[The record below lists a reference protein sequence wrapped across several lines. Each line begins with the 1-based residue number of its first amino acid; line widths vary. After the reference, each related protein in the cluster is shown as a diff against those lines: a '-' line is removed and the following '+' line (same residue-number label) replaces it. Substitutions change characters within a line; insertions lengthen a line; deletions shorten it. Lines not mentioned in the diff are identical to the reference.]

1 MMSCILFLCHASF
14 SFRSSRVPIVPFVS
28 PRAQCLAEG
37 QCTLD
42 FRQSCP
48 GSERA
53 CCSGTGTGTG
63 TGNQRAQ
70 THSAINWKVLI
81 GKHQTGDE
89 ATKTGKTFKEGAGGK
104 VASVCT
110 LSGRGSPRA
119 AKRPSITF
127 CTQTRRRTPHGK
139 GIQKLR
145 ERRGGECGM
154 PLPPPLALFTRS
166 RYAEEATWEK
176 QGSFTRSGASRS

>member
-1 MMSCILFLCHASF
+1 MRAS
-14 SFRSSRVPIVPFVS
+14 PFVLLGFPS
-28 PRAQCLAEG
+28 FPSSVHVRSAWLKASAHW
-37 QCTLD
+37 T
-42 FRQSCP
+42 F
-48 GSERA
+48 
-53 CCSGTGTGTG
+53 
-63 TGNQRAQ
+63 GNRVQAA
-70 THSAINWKVLI
+70 SAHVAPAPARNWKPTGANALRNKLE
-81 GKHQTGDE
+81 GFDREHQTGDE